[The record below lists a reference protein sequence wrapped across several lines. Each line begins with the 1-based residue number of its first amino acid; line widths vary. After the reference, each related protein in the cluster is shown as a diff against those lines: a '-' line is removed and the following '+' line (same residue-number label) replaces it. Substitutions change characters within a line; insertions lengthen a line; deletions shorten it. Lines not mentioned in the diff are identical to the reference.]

1 MISRFDELQA
11 TLPGQW
17 PLISSLNHE
26 PHSVVVVPSM
36 SLSVDVPEAVLRAYE
51 ERMLFLLLLL
61 RQARTRVIYVTSQ
74 PVLPEVVDYYL
85 SLMPGII
92 PSQARKR
99 LFMTPVLDGTSRP
112 LSEKI
117 LARPRVLE
125 RIRALIPDPAACHL
139 IPFVTTDLEQELA
152 VRLGIPMYAAD
163 PAHFRFGTKSGGRR
177 LFAEEGVAHPA
188 GAEDLHSLADVV
200 GALAR
205 LRAERPGLAAAVV
218 KLNDAVSGQ
227 GNAVVDLR
235 ALPAAGAAGEAA
247 ELQRRVMAMRLEQ
260 EGGEIA
266 RYLER
271 LGEDGGI
278 VEERLAGEEFASP
291 SVQLRVTPA
300 GDVQLLSTHDQ
311 MLGGA
316 SGQSYL
322 GCIFPALPEYA
333 AAISEMA
340 GRVGRRLARE
350 GVIGRFA
357 LDFVAVR
364 DGCGAWRSYAIEINL
379 RKGGTT
385 HPYLTLEFL
394 TDGRYDSGSGRF
406 LAPNGRR
413 EALRGERPRR
423 VGGVP
428 LAGAGG
434 PVRHRDA
441 ARPPLQP
448 GEPDRDRLPHDQR
461 GHGARPLRA
470 HCGRRLARPR
480 DRDLRAGAAR
490 AARGGGARRRLGWRH
505 GAVKLRRDGDVEA
518 QNGRFEMGSR
528 EFFTAR
534 WEAESK
540 AFVNVLKAMPEGNGD
555 YRPHPRSRSAAEL
568 AWVLTSEAVGMLDL
582 IEKGELD
589 WKDTPPPAK
598 LHDIAE
604 RYAAAHQ
611 TVASRL
617 KHLDDAAWA
626 ANVQFKMGGEVAWE
640 APLGEMLWGFLFD
653 AIHHRGQLSTYL
665 RPMGGKVPSI
675 YGPSAD
681 DPGGQ

>member
-1 MISRFDELQA
+1 MSDPVPTIARLDRAAMISRFDELQA
-11 TLPGQW
+11 TLAGQW

-99 LFMTPVLDGTSRP
+99 LFMTPVLDGSSRP

-125 RIRALIPDPAACHL
+125 RIKALIPDPAACHL

-235 ALPAAGAAGEAA
+235 ALPAAGAVGEAA

-278 VEERLAGEEFASP
+278 VEERLAGEAFASP

-394 TDGRYDSGSGRF
+394 TDGRHDAESGRF
-406 LAPNGRR
+406 LAPNGREKHYVASDHVES
-413 EALRGERPRR
+413 EAFRSLVPEDLFDIAMLRGLHYNQASQTGIVFHMISAVTERGRFGLTA
-423 VGGVP
+423 VG
-428 LAGAGG
+428 
-434 PVRHRDA
+434 DS
-441 ARPPLQP
+441 
-448 GEPDRDRLPHDQR
+448 
-461 GHGARPLRA
+461 RA
-470 HCGRRLARPR
+470 HATEIYERAQRELLAE
-480 DRDLRAGAAR
+480 AAR
-490 AARGGGARRRLGWRH
+490 AGGSGGGATDRNS
-505 GAVKLRRDGDVEA
+505 GA
-518 QNGRFEMGSR
+518 
-528 EFFTAR
+528 TA
-534 WEAESK
+534 
-540 AFVNVLKAMPEGNGD
+540 
-555 YRPHPRSRSAAEL
+555 
-568 AWVLTSEAVGMLDL
+568 T
-582 IEKGELD
+582 
-589 WKDTPPPAK
+589 
-598 LHDIAE
+598 
-604 RYAAAHQ
+604 
-611 TVASRL
+611 
-617 KHLDDAAWA
+617 
-626 ANVQFKMGGEVAWE
+626 
-640 APLGEMLWGFLFD
+640 
-653 AIHHRGQLSTYL
+653 
-665 RPMGGKVPSI
+665 
-675 YGPSAD
+675 
-681 DPGGQ
+681 

>member
-1 MISRFDELQA
+1 MRGNGSTFVRLDRRELIGAFDRLQA
-11 TLPGQW
+11 TLGPQW
-17 PLISSLNHE
+17 RLISSLNHE

-36 SLSVDVPEAVLRAYE
+36 SLAVEVPEAILRAYE

-99 LFMTPVLDGTSRP
+99 LFMTPVLDGGPRP

-163 PAHFRFGTKSGGRR
+163 PAYFRFGTKSGGRR

-205 LRAERPGLAAAVV
+205 LRSQRPGIAAAVV

-227 GNAVVDLR
+227 GNAIVDLR
-235 ALPAAGAAGEAA
+235 GAPAPGGADEAGEL
-247 ELQRRVMAMRLEQ
+247 ELRVMAMRLEQ
-260 EGGEIA
+260 EGGKIGA
-266 RYLER
+266 YLER
-271 LGEDGGI
+271 LAADGGI
-278 VEERLAGEEFASP
+278 VEERLAGEAFASP

-333 AAISEMA
+333 VAISRMA
-340 GRVGRRLARE
+340 AKVGQRLARE

-364 DGCGAWRSYAIEINL
+364 DGGGAWKSYAIEINL

-394 TDGRYDSGSGRF
+394 TDGRYDAERGRF
-406 LAPNGRR
+406 LAPNGREKHYVASDHVESDAFR
-413 EALRGERPRR
+413 TLVPEDLFEIAMLRGFHYNQASQTGVVFHMLSSVTERGRFGLTA
-423 VGGVP
+423 VGDSRAQATEIYERAQRE
-428 LAGAGG
+428 LL
-434 PVRHRDA
+434 DEA
-441 ARPPLQP
+441 A
-448 GEPDRDRLPHDQR
+448 
-461 GHGARPLRA
+461 
-470 HCGRRLARPR
+470 
-480 DRDLRAGAAR
+480 RAGAA
-490 AARGGGARRRLGWRH
+490 
-505 GAVKLRRDGDVEA
+505 
-518 QNGRFEMGSR
+518 
-528 EFFTAR
+528 
-534 WEAESK
+534 
-540 AFVNVLKAMPEGNGD
+540 
-555 YRPHPRSRSAAEL
+555 
-568 AWVLTSEAVGMLDL
+568 
-582 IEKGELD
+582 
-589 WKDTPPPAK
+589 
-598 LHDIAE
+598 
-604 RYAAAHQ
+604 
-611 TVASRL
+611 
-617 KHLDDAAWA
+617 
-626 ANVQFKMGGEVAWE
+626 
-640 APLGEMLWGFLFD
+640 
-653 AIHHRGQLSTYL
+653 
-665 RPMGGKVPSI
+665 
-675 YGPSAD
+675 
-681 DPGGQ
+681 